1 MNEPLK
7 RRNLLAVPSTPDPLP
22 EEAIAAVATRN
33 GFSAAAS
40 PSAPSSTESGVS
52 RRKRQPMG
60 RDHQF
65 NVRLRH
71 ETLDFIYGQ
80 ANGRNIP
87 HMGCFRSSSF
97 FASAAGVSPAKRG
110 EAQRSR
116 ERSDLDAPA
125 AEHTVASERALAR
138 SCRPVRSLPRFFIL
152 TLHIS
157 FCVSDPKREPVFR
170 MQPCRPHHLTSGRAL
185 SARTII
191 PRARGRRARVGGFCL
206 TA

>member
-1 MNEPLK
+1 
-7 RRNLLAVPSTPDPLP
+7 
-22 EEAIAAVATRN
+22 
-33 GFSAAAS
+33 
-40 PSAPSSTESGVS
+40 
-52 RRKRQPMG
+52 
-60 RDHQF
+60 
-65 NVRLRH
+65 
-71 ETLDFIYGQ
+71 
-80 ANGRNIP
+80 
-87 HMGCFRSSSF
+87 MGCFRSSSF

-138 SCRPVRSLPRFFIL
+138 PCRPVRSLPRFFIL

-191 PRARGRRARVGGFCL
+191 PHARGRRARVGGTILFNGVFQPGISAV
-206 TA
+206 TARPDPAKPSRSASLEWGQVIEPSLERRRGIEPSGQAALNTAPSGTTPWVT